1 MYMSIERVAVRKFK
15 IEKVDTDKIRK
26 TEKQINDELL
36 RLYNEGHRLDEL
48 FENDITGCIDFHFK
62 NFVDTTYDILVS
74 YKNLIPEIEK
84 IQNHDEKMEAMEYLL
99 SKYDNIFEKLRY
111 SNDEESSKQIESLNL
126 VANVVRDRILIEKYE
141 NSIGEENNLNGKSK

>member
-1 MYMSIERVAVRKFK
+1 MSIERVAVRKFK